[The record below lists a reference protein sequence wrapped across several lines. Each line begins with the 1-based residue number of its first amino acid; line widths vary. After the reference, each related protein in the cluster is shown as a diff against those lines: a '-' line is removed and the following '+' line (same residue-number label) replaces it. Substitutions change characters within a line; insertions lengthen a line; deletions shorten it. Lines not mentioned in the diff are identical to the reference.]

1 MYQKKGIFMSNQKLN
16 NHRLSVS
23 IPDKTLKEL
32 DELMGIRLLSKSVI
46 VQLAI
51 EEYYNKYK
59 TKE

>member
-1 MYQKKGIFMSNQKLN
+1 MSNQKLN
-16 NHRLSVS
+16 NHRLSVA